1 MTSTTFCPSRYFA
14 GPAVEV
20 DHHDVLLGVQLGAV
34 HVEVEAVLVPDGVVG
49 GGNRKFE
56 TSSCRLV
63 VVLAPVCVPR
73 QSALRP
79 GGGQGDVLGGRG
91 QGQGDQGRVCPHPA
105 VTTMSSMT
113 PLTLRRQCLETSK
126 DDDSVLM

>member
-1 MTSTTFCPSRYFA
+1 M
-14 GPAVEV
+14 EV

-63 VVLAPVCVPR
+63 VALAPVCVPR

-79 GGGQGDVLGGRG
+79 GGGQGDE
-91 QGQGDQGRVCPHPA
+91 HFHF
-105 VTTMSSMT
+105 SSN
-113 PLTLRRQCLETSK
+113 LQNSK
-126 DDDSVLM
+126 SNMDILQFLY